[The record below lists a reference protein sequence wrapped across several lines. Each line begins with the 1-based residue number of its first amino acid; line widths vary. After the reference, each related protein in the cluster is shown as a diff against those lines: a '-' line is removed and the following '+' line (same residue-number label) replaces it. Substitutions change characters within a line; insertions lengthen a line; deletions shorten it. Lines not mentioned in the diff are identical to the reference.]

1 VTRPAIEDPFG
12 IEIERHHQ
20 SIAYI
25 IGAIEKEIACEASK
39 SIEEG
44 QSTDPPSDKNQ
55 RAEE

>member
-12 IEIERHHQ
+12 IEIERRSK

-25 IGAIEKEIACEASK
+25 IRAIEKEIACEASK

-44 QSTDPPSDKNQ
+44 Q
-55 RAEE
+55 